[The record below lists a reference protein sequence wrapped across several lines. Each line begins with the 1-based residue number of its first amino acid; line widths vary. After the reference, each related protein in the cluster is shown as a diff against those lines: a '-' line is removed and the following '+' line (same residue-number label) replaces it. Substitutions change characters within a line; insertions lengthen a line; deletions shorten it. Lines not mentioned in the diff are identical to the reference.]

1 MQDNLSNPGHQPDV
15 YVQDMRDVYQRLGR
29 TEVNVAAL
37 QSGME
42 SLSRSTEAG
51 FENLSSE
58 IKNIAHSISS
68 ARPNFGAIA
77 GVAISSVA
85 LVGALAGFAL
95 KSSIGPIERDVVG
108 IEKLILMHRNLSD
121 EKIRLLNDPLER
133 RVYELERRL
142 QSRMSDAD
150 GRQDAE
156 ITELQ
161 RKVFGS
167 Q

>member
-1 MQDNLSNPGHQPDV
+1 MQDNLHGAGQSDV

-51 FENLSSE
+51 FENLSTE
-58 IKNIAHSISS
+58 IKNIANSIATS
-68 ARPNFGAIA
+68 RPNFGAIA
-77 GVAISSVA
+77 GVSISAIA
-85 LVGALAGFAL
+85 LTGALAGFAL
-95 KSSIGPIERDVVG
+95 KSSVGPIERDILA
-108 IEKLILMHRNLSD
+108 IEKVIPMHRSLSD
-121 EKIRLLNDPLER
+121 EKIRLTTDPLER

-142 QSRMSDAD
+142 QVRMSDAD
-150 GRQDAE
+150 ARQDAE
-156 ITELQ
+156 IKELQ
-161 RKVFGS
+161 RKVFGP